1 MLSNLLPS
9 KLGWSNKRIVETFL
23 QKKFNYIQKGQFG
36 ISSLWMLISLLSYPL
51 KSLLTHL
58 TLRVTQPLFLLY
70 QVVVVLSQVSEW
82 FQTVLF
88 QVFIFGNG
96 IFQAIFLP
104 ILYPFQYKAPRYQ
117 GRIHQFKKKYLYNL
131 IIFLQLFDLPVS
143 KECKEANMI
152 NIKKT
157 LEKEV
162 N

>member
-58 TLRVTQPLFLLY
+58 TLRVTQPLFY
-70 QVVVVLSQVSEW
+70 YIRQQ
-82 FQTVLF
+82 LF
-88 QVFIFGNG
+88 CLRFRNG
-96 IFQAIFLP
+96 FRLFCFKFSFLKMGYFRLFFLP

-117 GRIHQFKKKYLYNL
+117 GRRHQFKKKYLYNL